1 MAKKMG
7 FEAARHLFSRAGF
20 GADYAAIEAAAKRPA
35 EEVVDALLTSA
46 KGGKTTLAP
55 PSFVGEAPARIEMR
69 AKRREIMAETDPDK
83 QEQIKAQMKRE
94 VVQTAIVRALELK
107 GWWIQE
113 MVATPAPL
121 QEKMLLF
128 WHNHFT
134 SSLTKVKSPVLIY
147 NQHMMLRKHA
157 LGSFREM
164 LAGVARDPAMIL
176 YLDNVSNRRRKPNE
190 NFARELLELFTLGE
204 GHYTEKDIKE
214 AARAFTGWTLDR
226 KTGEFRFAQ
235 GAHDPGQKTFM
246 GKSGALGGQDILNSL
261 LEKPQTSIYI
271 VGKAWRAFVS
281 EEPDNK
287 EIERI
292 AKIWRASDYDNAAM
306 MRALLTSREFYR
318 AEHQG
323 NLIKSPVELIVGTLR
338 LFRMQFDKTSPIV
351 GTLRR
356 LGQDIFEPPNVK
368 GWPGGKTWITSDSLL
383 MRQQI
388 LTRVFRDPGNF
399 PDLTEDGWDALLGTR
414 QAKNTKTRADL
425 LRRTVVPVE
434 PIYSIADVSDDAFE
448 LARQLALDP
457 TYQLC

>member
-35 EEVVDALLTSA
+35 EEVVDALLTGA

-204 GHYTEKDIKE
+204 GHYTEE
-214 AARAFTGWTLDR
+214 A
-226 KTGEFRFAQ
+226 KVQ
-235 GAHDPGQKTFM
+235 
-246 GKSGALGGQDILNSL
+246 
-261 LEKPQTSIYI
+261 PQET
-271 VGKAWRAFVS
+271 
-281 EEPDNK
+281 
-287 EIERI
+287 
-292 AKIWRASDYDNAAM
+292 
-306 MRALLTSREFYR
+306 
-318 AEHQG
+318 
-323 NLIKSPVELIVGTLR
+323 
-338 LFRMQFDKTSPIV
+338 
-351 GTLRR
+351 
-356 LGQDIFEPPNVK
+356 
-368 GWPGGKTWITSDSLL
+368 
-383 MRQQI
+383 
-388 LTRVFRDPGNF
+388 
-399 PDLTEDGWDALLGTR
+399 PDLPCEEAQHAGLL
-414 QAKNTKTRADL
+414 K
-425 LRRTVVPVE
+425 
-434 PIYSIADVSDDAFE
+434 FF
-448 LARQLALDP
+448 
-457 TYQLC
+457 

>member
-1 MAKKMG
+1 MARKMG
-7 FEAARHLFSRAGF
+7 FEAARHLLSRAGF
-20 GADYAAIEAAAKRPA
+20 GGSYEEIEATSKRSAKD
-35 EEVVDALLTSA
+35 VVDALIADA
-46 KGGKTTLAP
+46 KTGKTATAA
-55 PSFVGEAPARIEMR
+55 PSFVGSPPARLEMR
-69 AKRREIMAETDPDK
+69 SRRREIMAETDPAK
-83 QEQIKAQMKRE
+83 QEQLKQKMKRE
-94 VVQTAIVRALELK
+94 VVQTSIVRAQELK
-107 GWWIQE
+107 GWWLQE
-113 MVATPAPL
+113 MVATSSPL

-204 GHYTEKDIKE
+204 GHYTEADIKE

-226 KTGEFRFAQ
+226 KTGKFRFAQ
-235 GAHDPGQKTFM
+235 GAHDPGEKTFM
-246 GKSGALGGQDILNSL
+246 GKSGKLDGQDILDTL

-271 VGKAWRAFVS
+271 TGKLWRAFVS
-281 EEPDNK
+281 EEPDDA
-287 EIERI
+287 EIKRI
-292 AKIWRASDYDNAAM
+292 AKIWRESDYDNAAM
-306 MRALLTSREFYR
+306 MRALLTSKEFYR

-323 NLIKSPVELIVGTLR
+323 NLIKSPIELIVGTLR
-338 LFRMQFDKTSPIV
+338 LFRMQFEKTSPLV
-351 GTLRR
+351 GTARR

-399 PDLTEDGWDALLGTR
+399 PALIQDGWESLLGAK
-414 QAKNTKTRADL
+414 QAKLTKKRADL
-425 LRRTVVPVE
+425 LKRTVVPVE